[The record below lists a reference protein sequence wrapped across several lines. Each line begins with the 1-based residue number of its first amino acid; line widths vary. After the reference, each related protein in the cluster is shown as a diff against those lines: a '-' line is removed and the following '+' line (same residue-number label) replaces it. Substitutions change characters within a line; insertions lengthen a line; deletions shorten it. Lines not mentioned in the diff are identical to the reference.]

1 MERTVSVLIADDD
14 AAVREALADLLSEE
28 SNIKLVD
35 LAATADEAIEI
46 AARERPHVALL
57 DVRMPG
63 GGGPRAAREIA
74 GRSPATRSLAFSAR
88 GGMASG
94 CEMLERGASGG

>member
-14 AAVREALADLLSEE
+14 AAVRDALADLLSDE
-28 SNIKLVD
+28 SSIKLVD

-63 GGGPRAAREIA
+63 GGGPRVAREIA
-74 GRSPATRSLAFSAR
+74 VRSPAAR
-88 GGMASG
+88 TWKACPKCCSWA
-94 CEMLERGASGG
+94 RPATW

>member
-28 SNIKLVD
+28 SSIKLVD

-46 AARERPHVALL
+46 AARARPL
-57 DVRMPG
+57 
-63 GGGPRAAREIA
+63 AARA
-74 GRSPATRSLAFSAR
+74 RAVRSPGTRCLGRSAR
-88 GGMASG
+88 EDTDSVV
-94 CEMLERGASGG
+94 EMLQLGASGYLVKVAADREIV